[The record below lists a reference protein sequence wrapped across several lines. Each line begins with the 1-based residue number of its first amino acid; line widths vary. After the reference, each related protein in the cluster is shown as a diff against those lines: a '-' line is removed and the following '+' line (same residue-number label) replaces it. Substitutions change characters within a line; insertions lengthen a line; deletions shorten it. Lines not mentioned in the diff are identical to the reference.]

1 MGAPPPRCRPAPK
14 RQKCGPHVK
23 DEGSGPALLPLGDPD
38 DEGEVADGGS
48 DQEDREEEC
57 QTQAKHG
64 LLLHGLRYCVLQEHL
79 PA

>member
-1 MGAPPPRCRPAPK
+1 M
-14 RQKCGPHVK
+14 
-23 DEGSGPALLPLGDPD
+23 PLRDPD
-38 DEGEVADGGS
+38 DKGEVADGGS

-64 LLLHGLRYCVLQEHL
+64 LLLHGLRYCVLQEDL